1 MKKLLLSICCAT
13 LLGCLPSVAQKYILD
28 DNFQDSISV
37 YKIERAKDGSYETL
51 GDEVMKLPIGETVV
65 LKRLLKENSGYGA
78 ITIIGKEYG
87 VTSHGLLFSDEN
99 PEGTEDAFGDTRE
112 RTNHS
117 WEGKFF
123 ATFTPYAIIASMFAI
138 AMIFL
143 FIGLANK
150 IIRRI
155 ALVVVPIC
163 LLGATSMET
172 WAYITLG
179 NDAFWWC
186 SMENYGF
193 WGSCLRV
200 IPFVIFIVFQLCSIK
215 GYELLLI
222 DKDKDNEGLSIKP
235 MAISMIICLPLT
247 IAALIITT
255 LMGYHGVVRDIVTV
269 ATFLLS
275 FGIGAS
281 ISLVKNIKTI
291 GFISGLFFTLF
302 SIVYILG
309 SIVSII
315 GLIVILLELIFQV
328 LIICAGIFAVLFT
341 ANNIANDKNSP
352 APSNNWRSR
361 IGQNEDGT
369 WRNGD
374 GKSYESRSQAEYH
387 ANKNL

>member
-65 LKRLLKENSGYGA
+65 LKRLLKENPNYGA
-78 ITIIGKEYG
+78 ITINGKEYG

-99 PEGTEDAFGDTRE
+99 PEGTEDAFENTRE

-123 ATFTPYAIIASMFAI
+123 ATFTPYAIIASLFVL
-138 AMIFL
+138 AMIFIL
-143 FIGLANK
+143 IGAANN
-150 IIRRI
+150 ITRNI
-155 ALVVVPIC
+155 ALVMVPIC
-163 LLGATSMET
+163 LLAATSLEV
-172 WAYITLG
+172 WAYSTLG

-200 IPFVIFIVFQLCSIK
+200 IPFIFFILFQLYSLKIY
-215 GYELLLI
+215 GLLLKN
-222 DKDKDNEGLSIKP
+222 DRSDEDLSIKP
-235 MAISMIICLPLT
+235 MAISMAICVPLT
-247 IAALIITT
+247 LVVLFTSAAC
-255 LMGYHGVVRDIVTV
+255 DIKGTPL
-269 ATFLLS
+269 AILAISTFLLS
-275 FGIGAS
+275 FGIGAI
-281 ISLVKNIKTI
+281 ISLVKNIKI
-291 GFISGLFFTLF
+291 LGFISGVIFTLF
-302 SIVYILG
+302 SMVYLLG
-309 SIVSII
+309 AIVSII
-315 GLIVILLELIFQV
+315 GLIVILFQLIFQV
-328 LIICAGIFAVLFT
+328 LIICAGIFAVMFT
-341 ANNIANDKNSP
+341 ANNIATGSSSP

-361 IGQNEDGT
+361 IGQNDDGT

-387 ANKNL
+387 ANKNI